1 MSPAA
6 TTVAALAAALVL
18 SACATAPRGAAYVP
32 LVDLQG
38 KNPAQFATDTAECQA
53 YARQS
58 IDAAQGA
65 VAGAVAAALL
75 GAFLAPRGYR
85 NEVAGKAAGLGA
97 VAGATQ
103 ANDTQESIT
112 KRCLAG
118 RGYSVLN

>member
-1 MSPAA
+1 MTRSIPAA
-6 TTVAALAAALVL
+6 AALAAALIL
-18 SACATAPRGAAYVP
+18 SACATPPRGAAYTP

-38 KNPAQFATDTAECQA
+38 HSPERLASDTAECQA
-53 YARQS
+53 YARQRM
-58 IDAAQGA
+58 DAAQGA
-65 VAGAVAAALL
+65 LAGAAVGALL

-97 VAGATQ
+97 LSGAVQ
-103 ANDTQESIT
+103 ATDTQESVT